1 MGGKKKGGKKGKK
14 GGKKG
19 GGEFGLSLEESN
31 QVLMVMKEAL
41 QARYIDEQSEANQ
54 SKAAEKEKRMREMM
68 LERQVAEQK
77 KTQMYIIS
85 DMTRQYK
92 SVEED
97 LMNQINKLEKRKMDN
112 TEEIAKLTDTKKNI
126 ETEI

>member
-31 QVLMVMKEAL
+31 AVLMVMKEAL
-41 QARYIDEQSEANQ
+41 QARYIDEQNEANEK
-54 SKAAEKEKRMREMM
+54 KASEKEKRMREMM
-68 LERQVAEQK
+68 LERQVAEQQ
-77 KTQMYIIS
+77 KTKMYIIS

-97 LMNQINKLEKRKMDN
+97 LMNQINKLSRR
-112 TEEIAKLTDTKKNI
+112 
-126 ETEI
+126 